1 MSEYFDFIAN
11 NLFLFGLLL
20 ILLAFIVTMEFK
32 KLTKKYKDLA
42 PADAV
47 QLINREQAILL
58 DVREA
63 NELSGDGIR
72 HAKHISGSVLAERFT
87 DLEAFKESPII
98 AFCMNGFKAQK
109 ACQLLSKKG
118 FSKIYCLK
126 GGIAAWKQANMP
138 VVKK

>member
-1 MSEYFDFIAN
+1 MADYSDFIAD

-20 ILLAFIVTMEFK
+20 ILLTFIVSTEVK
-32 KLTKKYKDLA
+32 KFTRKYKDLT

-47 QLINREQAILL
+47 QLINREQAVLL

-72 HAKHISGSVLAERFT
+72 DAKHISASVLEERFS
-87 DLEAFKESPII
+87 DLDAFKEAPII
-98 AFCMNGFKAQK
+98 AFCMNGLKAQK

-118 FSKIYCLK
+118 FYKIYCLK
-126 GGIAAWKQANMP
+126 GGITAWKQANMP
-138 VVKK
+138 VIKR